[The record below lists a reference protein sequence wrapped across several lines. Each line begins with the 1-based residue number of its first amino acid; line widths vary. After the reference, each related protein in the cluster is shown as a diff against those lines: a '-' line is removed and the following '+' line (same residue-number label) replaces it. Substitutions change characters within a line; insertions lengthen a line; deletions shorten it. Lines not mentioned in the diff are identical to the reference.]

1 MLYGLFGVMYG
12 TSARR
17 PAWRQKS
24 QHIKVLCDHTALAG
38 GYKVS
43 GEVQGVRGGYKVRF
57 YYSRWIMLISL
68 MNLESGPVGPVSP
81 WFRTSRRVNTGLLKA
96 RSLR

>member
-1 MLYGLFGVMYG
+1 MLHGLFGVMYG
-12 TSARR
+12 TSVRR

-24 QHIKVLCDHTALAG
+24 QQIKVLCDHTALAG

-68 MNLESGPVGPVSP
+68 MNLESGPVSL